1 MRFSKIGCKSM
12 SYENTSNSNLMKTT
26 LTIVHPGI
34 NVKGTN
40 ISDSAIKFAEDSI
53 KNKPIL
59 GYVLRD
65 ENGNIEDFDTHNVET
80 KIVKNGSKFD
90 IETFYMETPIG
101 IIPESC
107 NPRYVD
113 IDGEIYF
120 QVDGYIWTN
129 YSNGAYKLV
138 EDNEFKGV
146 SMEIKILDGDWDDY
160 GTYNINK
167 YVYEGVTI
175 LGDHTRSGI
184 AGAKITKYSECAD
197 YKKALQDIYKEIYSL
212 ESEVE
217 SMESQVA
224 EVVEEIVE
232 AVDEVV
238 ETETQEDAIEVNPE
252 AEIETVETEV
262 ESVTTAVEDEESKSK
277 VAMDK
282 DGVTTI
288 VENGESKSEVA
299 MDKDGISIHI
309 EDKTEKVEEENPL
322 EVFSILFDE
331 IPGSLQEIAVKL
343 HEKFNTMNKE
353 LDTLAK
359 FKADKDRES
368 RIAEVDKIVSEYSEL
383 TLDDIEGVRNDAID
397 EKLELGM
404 FREKLASLA
413 YAKIKENKQAYSVDN
428 KKVIVPII
436 EKTEEN
442 GYEPYG
448 GIFK

>member
-217 SMESQVA
+217 SMENQVT
-224 EVVEEIVE
+224 EVVEEIIE
-232 AVDEVV
+232 TIDEVV
-238 ETETQEDAIEVNPE
+238 ETETQEDVIEVNPE
-252 AEIETVETEV
+252 AEIETVEVEV
-262 ESVTTAVEDEESKSK
+262 ESVITVVEDEESKSE
-277 VAMDK
+277 
-282 DGVTTI
+282 VTI
-288 VENGESKSEVA
+288 DE
-299 MDKDGISIHI
+299 DGISIHI
-309 EDKTEKVEEENPL
+309 EDKTEEVEEENPL

-343 HEKFNTMNKE
+343 HEKFNAMNKE
-353 LDTLAK
+353 LDTLSK

-368 RIAEVDKIVSEYSEL
+368 RIVEVDKIVSEYSEL

-413 YAKIKENKQAYSVDN
+413 YAKIKENKQVYSVDN

>member
-217 SMESQVA
+217 SMENQVT
-224 EVVEEIVE
+224 EVVEEIIE
-232 AVDEVV
+232 TIDEVV
-238 ETETQEDAIEVNPE
+238 ETETQEDVIEVNPE
-252 AEIETVETEV
+252 AEIETVEVEV
-262 ESVTTAVEDEESKSK
+262 ESVITVVEDEESKSE
-277 VAMDK
+277 
-282 DGVTTI
+282 VTI
-288 VENGESKSEVA
+288 DE
-299 MDKDGISIHI
+299 DGISIHI
-309 EDKTEKVEEENPL
+309 EDKTEEVEEENPL

-343 HEKFNTMNKE
+343 HEKFNAMNKE
-353 LDTLAK
+353 LDTLSK

-368 RIAEVDKIVSEYSEL
+368 RIVEVDKIVSEYSEL

-413 YAKIKENKQAYSVDN
+413 YAKIKENKQAYSADN
-428 KKVIVPII
+428 KKVIIPII